1 VPPGEPRE
9 VSALTFLAL
18 RSLADGRFH
27 SGEDVA
33 RSLGRSRATL
43 SEALK
48 RAPELGLEIFSVPGR
63 GYRLAEPIEFL
74 DAGAIAREV
83 ATSGVWL
90 EVADEVDS
98 TSSRLLARAAEGAP
112 SGTALAAEW
121 QSAGRGRR
129 GRAWVAALGGSLT
142 FSMLWRFERG
152 AGHLAGLS
160 LAVGVAV
167 ARGMARCGL
176 ARVQVKWPNDVVVD
190 FRKLAGILV
199 ETSGEMQGPSVAVI
213 GVGVNHRLSERVL
226 DRIDQPVT
234 DVWQCAGSPPSR
246 SDLLARMLATLA
258 SSLDA
263 FDRAG
268 FAASREAWRA
278 LHAYQGRRVRV
289 TPGRDAPFDAEVVD
303 VAADGALV
311 VSTADGRT
319 IPLASAEITLRAK

>member
-1 VPPGEPRE
+1 

-18 RSLADGRFH
+18 RALADGRFH
-27 SGEDVA
+27 SGEAMA
-33 RSLGRSRATL
+33 RSFQRSRATL

-48 RAPELGLEIFSVPGR
+48 RAPEMGIELFSVPGK
-63 GYRLAEPIEFL
+63 GYRVAEPIDFL
-74 DAGAIAREV
+74 DAAAISSELARHDKRLRLDVVDEIESTSTRV
-83 ATSGVWL
+83 LQLAASGATSG
-90 EVADEVDS
+90 
-98 TSSRLLARAAEGAP
+98 TCI
-112 SGTALAAEW
+112 AAEW
-121 QSAGRGRR
+121 QSTGRGRR
-129 GRAWVAALGGSLT
+129 GRAWISRLGGSLT

-152 AGHLAGLS
+152 AGHLGGLS
-160 LAVGVAV
+160 LAVGEAV
-167 ARGMARCGL
+167 ARALSECGVP
-176 ARVQVKWPNDVVVD
+176 RVQVKWPNDVVVD
-190 FRKLAGILV
+190 LRKLAGILV
-199 ETSGEMQGPSVAVI
+199 ETSGEIQGPSVAVI

-246 SDLLARMLATLA
+246 SDLLARMLVTLA

-263 FDRAG
+263 FDRSG
-268 FAASREAWRA
+268 FSASRDAWRA

-303 VAADGALV
+303 VAPDGALV